1 MLQRRTSA
9 GAPPLSTAGACH
21 TSSHNMH
28 PHYLQQHINALLLP
42 VAGGK
47 VQGRATVRVIGVND
61 SRGGAAGEGLGS

>member
-1 MLQRRTSA
+1 
-9 GAPPLSTAGACH
+9 
-21 TSSHNMH
+21 MH